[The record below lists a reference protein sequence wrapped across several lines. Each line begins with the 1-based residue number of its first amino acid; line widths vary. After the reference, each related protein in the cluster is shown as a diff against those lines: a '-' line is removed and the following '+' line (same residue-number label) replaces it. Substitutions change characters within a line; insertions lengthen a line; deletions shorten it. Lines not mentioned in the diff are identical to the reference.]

1 MKLLN
6 FMCIAI
12 LYRTISFG
20 FKSTDEADEYFYS
33 NILYDIPIQYQYLMR
48 AGYSPGHFGTEQ
60 NPIII
65 PPESHGKTL
74 LDFNTHSNEDY
85 TNSSTSTSARKFQ
98 LIVRQDIHQFCP
110 KACAYRGGPGFNVK
124 HKTELNRYTSLC
136 NFPKHFMT
144 VSSQR
149 CIEQNNVGLVN
160 LQSFKCDCSNGFIWK
175 EQLKACYL
183 PYGWSQKAERTK
195 RIIDTKRSDQFI
207 YYAQNNCSR
216 IGTKFVQP
224 IEIST
229 RNSNQ
234 PNYDKLHHTERCICK
249 DEFYGTNCN
258 QVFPINY

>member
-1 MKLLN
+1 M
-6 FMCIAI
+6 FIAI

-48 AGYSPGHFGTEQ
+48 AGYSPGQFGTEH

-65 PPESHGKTL
+65 PPESHGKSKLIELYANINEFAKFINTNHIRTNNFYYKFYQTLIKLHKLKLQTPEINKPFYDYLIPNRSNTRIQFIMYYCTAL

-85 TNSSTSTSARKFQ
+85 TNSTTSTSARRFQ

-110 KACAYRGGPGFNVK
+110 KACAYSGGPGFNAK

-149 CIEQNNVGLVN
+149 CIEQNNG
-160 LQSFKCDCSNGFIWK
+160 KFIF
-175 EQLKACYL
+175 LH
-183 PYGWSQKAERTK
+183 RTK
-195 RIIDTKRSDQFI
+195 RIFSTVQCVTI
-207 YYAQNNCSR
+207 
-216 IGTKFVQP
+216 FV
-224 IEIST
+224 
-229 RNSNQ
+229 
-234 PNYDKLHHTERCICK
+234 
-249 DEFYGTNCN
+249 
-258 QVFPINY
+258 